1 MLKVR
6 TKVDNKWGGIASKSG
21 RDKNVGNYFWK
32 ISWLNYQ
39 ASCHQWELWPSLAFF
54 HKNSTLWCLGELSS
68 SQQKHATG
76 RETLNSNHALGLEEL
91 INSPGTVTFTGGYFI
106 PGSSLES
113 KLKPTVPFY
122 AFCHQGFLVV
132 LGICYFLRLP
142 HVIMFWF
149 RIRMDLT

>member
-21 RDKNVGNYFWK
+21 RDKNAGNYFWK

-39 ASCHQWELWPSLAFF
+39 ASCHQWELWPGLAFF

-76 RETLNSNHALGLEEL
+76 RETLNSNRALGLEEL

-122 AFCHQGFLVV
+122 AFCHQTLCWCIQGSEWVFWWFWES
-132 LGICYFLRLP
+132 GIL
-142 HVIMFWF
+142 
-149 RIRMDLT
+149 